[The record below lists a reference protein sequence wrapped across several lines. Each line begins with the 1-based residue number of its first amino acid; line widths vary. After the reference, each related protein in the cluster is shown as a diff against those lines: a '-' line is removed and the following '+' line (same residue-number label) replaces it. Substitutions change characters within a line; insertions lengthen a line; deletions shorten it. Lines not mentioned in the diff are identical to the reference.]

1 MKIYNKSPE
10 QIKIK
15 KELFL
20 PKENQIKTYFYNFN
34 RIIVSSMSQKMKQI
48 IWNSNKILNN
58 HKIKMYRAQNNI
70 PAIKMKLPQKFILK
84 NLKALRKDKDLN
96 LRRKVIRLRG

>member
-1 MKIYNKSPE
+1 MKMYNKSPE

-48 IWNSNKILNN
+48 IQSSNKILNN

-70 PAIKMKLPQKFILK
+70 PTIKMKLPQKFILK